1 MSFFADGTFFLCQLR
16 KKKKM
21 IEEEEDTFAN
31 TERDVFGAHFS
42 GLGQTFCLACVLL
55 PQVAHDYQRFL
66 DSGEIYHLR
75 VPR

>member
-1 MSFFADGTFFLCQLR
+1 MMDE
-16 KKKKM
+16 
-21 IEEEEDTFAN
+21 EEEEDTFAN
-31 TERDVFGAHFS
+31 AERDVFSAHFS
-42 GLGQTFCLACVLL
+42 GLGQRQTFCLACVLL